1 MSLPKK
7 VYEICLHFSQEN
19 YTLTLTYGDIK
30 EMGNEIIVP
39 TYENTN
45 KKYYSLN
52 IALINLLY
60 LITLYQLKKWKV
72 KFNKIY
78 FGKPSSDLYIDDK
91 NLNFKSNWVNQL
103 KKQLKI

>member
-1 MSLPKK
+1 MENMSLPKK

-45 KKYYSLN
+45 KKSE
-52 IALINLLY
+52 
-60 LITLYQLKKWKV
+60 TRR
-72 KFNKIY
+72 KIRLED
-78 FGKPSSDLYIDDK
+78 G
-91 NLNFKSNWVNQL
+91 WVT
-103 KKQLKI
+103 

>member
-39 TYENTN
+39 TYENT
-45 KKYYSLN
+45 KEKSE
-52 IALINLLY
+52 
-60 LITLYQLKKWKV
+60 TRR
-72 KFNKIY
+72 KIRLED
-78 FGKPSSDLYIDDK
+78 G
-91 NLNFKSNWVNQL
+91 WVT
-103 KKQLKI
+103 